1 MASKVRANWTLQ
13 KVQSRHISGV
23 QLPRGVPCSSM
34 DLHLAVDPRSPLRAQ
49 LERQLREGIRSG
61 RLRADTRLPP
71 SRELARELGVSRGV
85 IVDAYSQLVAEGYL
99 VARPGSGTQVA
110 TSFGAAPAVK
120 PAPRPR
126 GPAVRHHLH
135 SGLPDVSAFPRRA
148 WQAATAT
155 ALRELPDAWLT
166 YGRPR
171 GFSRLRVALADYL
184 GRARAT
190 EATPRQ
196 VMICAGLSHGLTLVW
211 GALRERGARRV
222 AVEDPAWPGQPNSV
236 AHAGLEPV
244 PIRVD
249 EGGLVVAELERADVD
264 AVIVTPAHQYP
275 TGVVLSPERRGA
287 LVDWARRRGTMI
299 VEDDYDA
306 EYRYD
311 REPVA
316 ALQGLAPE
324 RVIHAGTTSKTLAP
338 ALRLAWLILP
348 DHLVDEVTAQHQLT
362 LASPSIVDQAAL
374 AILLERGDLERHL
387 RQMRRRYRARRDALV
402 GALAAELP
410 EARIGGAAAG
420 LHVVAWLPETA
431 DEGAIKNRARE
442 RGVAIHT
449 LHHDSA
455 AVAPV
460 PPALL
465 FGYASLPEPAL
476 RRAAREVT
484 AAVRSAG

>member
-1 MASKVRANWTLQ
+1 
-13 KVQSRHISGV
+13 
-23 QLPRGVPCSSM
+23 M
-34 DLHLAVDPRSPLRAQ
+34 DLHLAIEPGSPLRSQ

-61 RLRADTRLPP
+61 RLRTAARLPP

-85 IVDAYSQLVAEGYL
+85 VVDAYSQLVAEGYL
-99 VARPGSGTQVA
+99 VARRGSGTEVA
-110 TSFGAAPAVK
+110 ASIAAQPAVN
-120 PAPRPR
+120 
-126 GPAVRHHLH
+126 GAVARREPTIHHHLE
-135 SGLPDVSAFPRRA
+135 SGLPDVSGFPRQA
-148 WQAATAT
+148 WQAATAA
-155 ALRELPDAWLT
+155 ALRELPDPWLT

-190 EATPRQ
+190 VATPRE
-196 VMICAGLSHGLTLVW
+196 MIICAGLSHGLTLVW
-211 GALRERGARRV
+211 RALRERGARRV
-222 AVEDPAWPGQPNSV
+222 AVEDPAWPGQPDSV
-236 AHAGLEPV
+236 ALSGLEPV
-244 PIRVD
+244 PVPVD
-249 EGGLVVAELERADVD
+249 ASGLVVAELERAGVD

-287 LVDWARRRGTMI
+287 LIDWARRHDALI

-324 RVIHAGTTSKTLAP
+324 RVIYAGTASKTLAP
-338 ALRLAWLILP
+338 ALRLAWLIIP
-348 DHLVDEVTAQHQLT
+348 DHLTDEVTAQHLLT
-362 LASPSIVDQAAL
+362 FAAPSVVEQAAL
-374 AILLERGDLERHL
+374 AIMLERGQLERHL
-387 RQMRRRYRARRDALV
+387 RQMRRRYRPRRDALV
-402 GALAAELP
+402 EALAAELP
-410 EARIGGAAAG
+410 EARVGGAAAG
-420 LHVVAWLPETA
+420 LHLVAWLPEGA
-431 DEGAIKNRARE
+431 DEAAIATRARE

-465 FGYASLPEPAL
+465 LGYASLTEDAL
-476 RRAAREVT
+476 RRAAHEL
-484 AAVRSAG
+484 AIAVRSAG